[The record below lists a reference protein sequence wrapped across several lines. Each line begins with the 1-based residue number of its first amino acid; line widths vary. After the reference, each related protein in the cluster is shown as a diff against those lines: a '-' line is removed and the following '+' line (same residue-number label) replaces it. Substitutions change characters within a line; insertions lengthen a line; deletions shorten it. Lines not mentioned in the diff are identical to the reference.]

1 MLKTAFYLLK
11 MLNIG
16 GLSNQTDMEQ
26 DERFIISQSYD
37 LTVENSS
44 SHRWTG
50 DDIRIIRPYG
60 LSNIS
65 SVQFREF
72 KGEMLPFTK
81 QELPQLKCDVIMQT
95 KTLTAAN
102 IDGESNPWTRSR
114 FAVSNIATSN
124 AFTFMKAWTYDKNE
138 ESQIVYNLKEC
149 VSIANDRM
157 KAIFPKLNNA
167 YVWVNDGEYRHL
179 VDESIHLSR
188 ANAGSG
194 AVGLISKNS
203 NQVQIYNGNTTYP
216 LDVDFLCT
224 NNTASGS
231 NGIMRQC
238 FSNYNNSIVIA
249 DYCSNYYTSQATT
262 RYQLFFNPNTTDT
275 SEFSETQQWSYAWSD
290 SIVYDRCI
298 GSVFAIIHDEDDK
311 AYNAVM
317 NSALYGYYNDGL
329 VLSSPCLFVA
339 DPTATG
345 KYRKIVFEIPSWT
358 QFMADNFSSIDNSFC
373 HVLAFNTIYDDDET
387 KLYLYCLCISPK
399 TRNATQAYYILWRS
413 EIDIANETHGSL
425 ELIASVETSTSDFK
439 QTLAYHYQYGADVG
453 ELYMI
458 TTNDDGDYYN
468 FGFKYVCKV
477 DGTILD
483 VKQLHSYI
491 LDVDKDNHRL
501 YYLCETKDHQGQT
514 LATIAITDPQ
524 QLYEDGGIDGE
535 PIEPNFHAFYLLCD
549 RDENDLED
557 PYACTVKGWLRNLS
571 DDHWNFNHVLLGALD
586 QYYLGSSN
594 ETDTARN
601 INTVT
606 YVDMSLSSST
616 PSASIWNAI
625 TRNSINYATV
635 PADFSDYYNAS
646 LSLEDGPTITGQGTR
661 PTLILKDSNDDY
673 YQILFTLR
681 IYTSPYYFEVYTDT
695 KEFNLP
701 EGSYSLMFGPVDMV
715 FNQVNTH
722 VISTLE
728 MLITMQY
735 EFNDL
740 ILKCTTFP
748 NIDNVVFSINEAS
761 RVRFKTMSV
770 DSTVNSLILSLED
783 NEGNKI
789 DRDTISRLYGSLI
802 VSIDWVQ

>member
-37 LTVENSS
+37 LTLENTS

-124 AFTFMKAWTYDKNE
+124 AFTFTKAWTYDKNE

-149 VSIANDRM
+149 ISIANDRM
-157 KAIFPKLNNA
+157 KTIFPKLNNA

-179 VDESIHLSR
+179 VDENVHLSR

-224 NNTASGS
+224 STMAVSDDRGV
-231 NGIMRQC
+231 RQC
-238 FSNYNNSIVIA
+238 FSNYNNSIVIIDGA
-249 DYCSNYYTSQATT
+249 DMWKGVNSQSLT
-262 RYQLFFNPNTTDT
+262 RYNIFFNPNTEDT
-275 SEFSETQQWSYAWSD
+275 ATFNETSTWTYGN
-290 SIVYDRCI
+290 SIPITGGRRN
-298 GSVFAIIHDEDDK
+298 GSVFAIIRDEDDK

-317 NSALYGYYNDGL
+317 TSVVYTYSNL
-329 VLSSPCLFVA
+329 VLSGPTVWVA
-339 DPTATG
+339 DPTATN
-345 KYRKIVFEIPSWT
+345 KYRKVTIAK
-358 QFMADNFSSIDNSFC
+358 ADWVDFLTNCPLALTDSSFC
-373 HVLAFNTIYDDDET
+373 QALAFNTVYDDEET
-387 KLYLYCLCISPK
+387 KLYLYSLVITTANEWSQ
-399 TRNATQAYYILWRS
+399 QAYYILFRC
-413 EIDIANETHGSL
+413 EIDIINETHGSL
-425 ELIASVETSTSDFK
+425 EYIASKAITAGDFRA
-439 QTLAYHYQYGADVG
+439 TLAYYYQYGADVG
-453 ELYMI
+453 ELLI
-458 TTNDDGDYYN
+458 QTTENDGDFYN
-468 FGFKYVCKV
+468 FGFKYACKV

-483 VKQLHSYI
+483 VKPLHSSI
-491 LDVDKDNHRL
+491 LDVDKDNRRL

-514 LATIAITDPQ
+514 LATIATTDPQ

-535 PIEPNFHAFYLLCD
+535 PIEPTLHAYYLLCD
-549 RDENDLED
+549 RGNNLED
-557 PYACTVKGWLRNLS
+557 PYDCTVKGWLRNMS
-571 DDHWNFNHVLLGALD
+571 DDHWNWNSIVLDAMD

-594 ETDTARN
+594 ETDTVRN

-606 YVDMSLSSST
+606 YVDMTLASST

-625 TRNSINYATV
+625 TRNSTDYATV
-635 PADFSDYYNAS
+635 PADFSDYYTAS
-646 LSLEDGPTITGQGTR
+646 LSLEDNPTITGQGTR

-789 DRDTISRLYGSLI
+789 DRDTLSRLYGSLI

>member
-1 MLKTAFYLLK
+1 MYDSLNLRGLVQNESSDKPNTITQTYNLLNDGDDVTHK
-11 MLNIG
+11 WLGDSIRVKRPS
-16 GLSNQTDMEQ
+16 GLS
-26 DERFIISQSYD
+26 
-37 LTVENSS
+37 
-44 SHRWTG
+44 
-50 DDIRIIRPYG
+50 
-60 LSNIS
+60 
-65 SVQFREF
+65 SVGAVKFRSF

-81 QELPQLKCDVIMQT
+81 QDLPSLKCDVLAVT
-95 KTLTAAN
+95 KTLSLAN
-102 IDGESNPWTRSR
+102 VDGDANPWGKSR
-114 FAVSNIATSN
+114 FVISNMATTDVIS
-124 AFTFMKAWTYDKNE
+124 FTKAWAYDKDE
-138 ESQIVYNLKEC
+138 ESQVIYNIKEC

-157 KAIFPKLNNA
+157 KTIFPKLNDA
-167 YVWVNDGEYRHL
+167 YVWDTEGPFRHI
-179 VDESIHLSR
+179 VDENVHLSR

-203 NQVQIYNGNTTYP
+203 NQVQIYSGNTTYP

-483 VKQLHSYI
+483 VKQLHSCVYW
-491 LDVDKDNHRL
+491 VDKNNRRL
-501 YYLCETKDHQGQT
+501 IYLCETKDHQGQS
-514 LATIAITDPQ
+514 IASVAVTDPQ
-524 QLYEDGGIDGE
+524 YLYDHGGIDAE
-535 PIEPNFHAFYLLCD
+535 PLEPHLHAYYLLCE
-549 RDENDLED
+549 RGNNLED
-557 PYACTVKGWLRNLS
+557 PYDCDVKGVLRNLS
-571 DDHWNFNHVLLGALD
+571 DDHWNWNSVVLGAMD

-594 ETDTARN
+594 ETDTAQG
-601 INTVT
+601 INTT
-606 YVDMSLSSST
+606 AYVDMTLASST
-616 PSASIWNAI
+616 PSASIWNTI
-625 TRNSINYATV
+625 TRNSTDYATV
-635 PADFSDYYNAS
+635 PADFTDYYTSNIDT
-646 LSLEDGPTITGQGTR
+646 LMDGQCTR
-661 PTLILKDSNDDY
+661 PTLILKDASNVY
-673 YQILFTLR
+673 YQISFVLR
-681 IYTSPYYFEVYTDT
+681 IYTNPYYFEIQTDARD
-695 KEFNLP
+695 FDVP
-701 EGSYSLMFGPVDMV
+701 SGSYSLMFGPVSWIY
-715 FNQVNTH
+715 NEVNSH
-722 VISTLE
+722 VLRTIET
-728 MLITMQY
+728 LITLRY

-740 ILKCTTFP
+740 ILRCSTFP
-748 NIDNVVFSINEAS
+748 NIDNVVFSINENAY
-761 RVRFKTMSV
+761 VDFKTMGV
-770 DSTVNSLILSLED
+770 DNTVNELILSIED
-783 NEGNKI
+783 SEGNRI
-789 DRDTISRLYGSLI
+789 DRETLAALYGLLN
-802 VSIDWVQ
+802 VTVDWEG